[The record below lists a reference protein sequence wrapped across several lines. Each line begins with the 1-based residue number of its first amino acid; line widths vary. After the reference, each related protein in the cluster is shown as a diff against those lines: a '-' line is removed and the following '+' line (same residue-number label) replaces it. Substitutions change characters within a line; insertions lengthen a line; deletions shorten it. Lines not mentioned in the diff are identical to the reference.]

1 MTFKMLKFENTDAI
15 PEILI
20 YFFIESLGDFLWS
33 MKRAVEKFGANPT
46 DLQTDNDN
54 AYHDQQQLV
63 ELIKARPGFNFADH
77 AEYMLWYRWWNN
89 WHKRELTEEQWIE
102 LDKLI
107 KWDGTQT
114 EADFTNWRPKG
125 NWKNVSESSCS

>member
-33 MKRAVEKFGANPT
+33 MKRAVEKFGANPADLKT
-46 DLQTDNDN
+46 DCDN

-63 ELIKARPGFNFADH
+63 ELIKTRPGFNFVNHD
-77 AEYMLWYRWWNN
+77 EYMLWYRWWNN
-89 WHKRELTEEQWIE
+89 WHKRELNEEQWIE

-114 EADFTNWRPKG
+114 EADFANWRPQG
-125 NWKNVSESSCS
+125 NWKN